1 MLDNS
6 PLDVLFAE
14 KQVEEVP
21 QVDFAPFLLA
31 PSDGQL
37 IGEVP
42 AAPEP
47 EVETRAAGIELD
59 YVAPDPDFI
68 LGATVE
74 SPGADN
80 ALAFAA
86 VDSDFILGAA
96 LDDCGDAAAT
106 SEFSSAPPPEF
117 VSFVPQEAAPRV
129 HRELPAG
136 AEQRRSE
143 RIRVQIPIRVIGF
156 DEARGRFIEDTHTLV
171 ISETG
176 SLIAM
181 KHKVFPA
188 DTVRII
194 NLENLEEADFR
205 VVGPSIV
212 NQREV
217 YEWGIECIDRTRNI
231 WGIEFPPPL
240 AEDEAGALL
249 ECRACHKQTFWPATL
264 LEVEVLLRTGM
275 IALDCE
281 HCRRPTYWIYAE
293 VERRPAAFA
302 LADAVAPPPRV
313 VPIRETAERRK
324 NKRVLIKLPIHVRSA
339 RGDEEVLHTEN
350 MSKGGF
356 AALLKMEL
364 EEGETVTVM
373 VPYIENGTNIAQR
386 VQVCWRDPYPS
397 SNRRYYGMKFVRQP
411 VAPACPEVDGRRAS
425 SRLC

>member
-1 MLDNS
+1 MRGNCPLEFLDHPETEG
-6 PLDVLFAE
+6 PLEELALF
-14 KQVEEVP
+14 Q
-21 QVDFAPFLLA
+21 LA
-31 PSDGQL
+31 PGDGQL
-37 IGEVP
+37 IGDFAAVP
-42 AAPEP
+42 ETEPALPSQPFALDYLIPPVAVESDIQLDTSLTAEAPEFSP
-47 EVETRAAGIELD
+47 F
-59 YVAPDPDFI
+59 VAVDPDLI
-68 LGATVE
+68 LGASIVE
-74 SPGADN
+74 GA
-80 ALAFAA
+80 
-86 VDSDFILGAA
+86 
-96 LDDCGDAAAT
+96 DAAAG
-106 SEFSSAPPPEF
+106 SEFSAAPPDEF
-117 VSFVPQEAAPRV
+117 VSFVPQQETAPRV
-129 HRELPAG
+129 HRQLPEG
-136 AEQRRSE
+136 AERRRSE

-181 KHKVFPA
+181 RHKVFPA

-212 NQREV
+212 NGREV

-313 VPIRETAERRK
+313 VPIRETAERRR
-324 NKRVLIKLPIHVRSA
+324 NKRVLIKLPVHVRNS
-339 RGDEEVLHTEN
+339 RGQEEVLHTEN

-356 AALLKMEL
+356 AVSLKMEL

-373 VPYIENGTNIAQR
+373 VPYVENGTNIAQKVR
-386 VQVCWRDPYPS
+386 VCWRDPYPS
-397 SNRRYYGMKFVRQP
+397 SNRRYYGMKFVR
-411 VAPACPEVDGRRAS
+411 
-425 SRLC
+425 